1 MRIKQFFGYAVIYI
15 LVIGIFVFIENSD
28 SYTLS
33 FLGFSKELP
42 FVAWFL
48 MPLLLFTIFTLLHL
62 CFVGFL
68 IYRDKKAIQNDE
80 KTFTQM
86 LQEALFGLDN
96 DKAFKTK
103 IFKDAAEVVKFLSKS
118 DEISQP
124 NNEQLRDAIKTLK
137 AVEAGKFEDLK
148 RFKLP
153 KTNKIWLQNEENR
166 LNSEPKF
173 AYEILNKRQNF
184 SDDLINKAY
193 KSIIKNAPFLDIKK
207 YGIPTQNDDIM
218 MIIDRY
224 LSDDKF
230 EISREDF
237 YEIIKNSSFSD
248 SEYIK
253 LFRMLKNK
261 FSPDILLQMFERLK
275 NDNADANDAY
285 WYGLYEL
292 GMIDELRNQLH
303 YNDGKNNEKFEIL
316 LFLRDNNKSVPA
328 SLLFS

>member
-1 MRIKQFFGYAVIYI
+1 
-15 LVIGIFVFIENSD
+15 
-28 SYTLS
+28 
-33 FLGFSKELP
+33 
-42 FVAWFL
+42 

-96 DKAFKTK
+96 DKTFKTK

-237 YEIIKNSSFSD
+237 YEIIKNS
-248 SEYIK
+248 
-253 LFRMLKNK
+253 
-261 FSPDILLQMFERLK
+261 
-275 NDNADANDAY
+275 
-285 WYGLYEL
+285 
-292 GMIDELRNQLH
+292 
-303 YNDGKNNEKFEIL
+303 
-316 LFLRDNNKSVPA
+316 V
-328 SLLFS
+328 

>member
-15 LVIGIFVFIENSD
+15 LVVGIFVFIENSD

-80 KTFTQM
+80 KTFLQM
-86 LQEALFGLDN
+86 SQEALFGLDN
-96 DKAFKTK
+96 DKTFKTK

-124 NNEQLRDAIKTLK
+124 NNEQLRDAIKILK

-153 KTNKIWLQNEENR
+153 KTNKIWLRNEENR

-173 AYEILNKRQNF
+173 AYEILNKR
-184 SDDLINKAY
+184 
-193 KSIIKNAPFLDIKK
+193 
-207 YGIPTQNDDIM
+207 
-218 MIIDRY
+218 
-224 LSDDKF
+224 
-230 EISREDF
+230 
-237 YEIIKNSSFSD
+237 
-248 SEYIK
+248 
-253 LFRMLKNK
+253 
-261 FSPDILLQMFERLK
+261 
-275 NDNADANDAY
+275 
-285 WYGLYEL
+285 
-292 GMIDELRNQLH
+292 
-303 YNDGKNNEKFEIL
+303 
-316 LFLRDNNKSVPA
+316 
-328 SLLFS
+328 